1 VTADVATEFGIDL
14 VMAAAGGKIDA
25 LVNNAGIMDGFLAPS
40 EVDDATWDRVFA
52 VNVKAPM
59 RLT

>member
-1 VTADVATEFGIDL
+1 M
-14 VMAAAGGKIDA
+14 MAAAGGKIDA